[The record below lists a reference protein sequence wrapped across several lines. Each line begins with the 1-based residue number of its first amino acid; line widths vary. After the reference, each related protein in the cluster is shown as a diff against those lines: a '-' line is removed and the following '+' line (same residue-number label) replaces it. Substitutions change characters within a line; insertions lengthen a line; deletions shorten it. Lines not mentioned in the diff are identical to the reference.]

1 MQNSEDTKLRLE
13 VEKRLEVIDR
23 KLCQKT
29 SVMHIPEWA
38 KSKLIG
44 QREAYKKV
52 LELMD
57 NGI

>member
-1 MQNSEDTKLRLE
+1 MQSSKDTNLRLE
-13 VEKRLEVIDR
+13 IEQRLTVIDR
-23 KLCQKT
+23 KLNQKT
-29 SVMHIPEWA
+29 AVMHIPEWA

-52 LELMD
+52 LELID

>member
-1 MQNSEDTKLRLE
+1 MNLRQE
-13 VEKRLEVIDR
+13 IEQRLMVIDR

-29 SVMHIPEWA
+29 AVMHIPEWA
-38 KSKLIG
+38 KNKLIG

-52 LELMD
+52 LELID

>member
-1 MQNSEDTKLRLE
+1 MNLRQE
-13 VEKRLEVIDR
+13 IEQRLTVIDR
-23 KLCQKT
+23 KLNQKT
-29 SVMHIPEWA
+29 AVMHIPEWA

-52 LELMD
+52 LELID

>member
-1 MQNSEDTKLRLE
+1 MQSSEDTNLRRE
-13 VEKRLEVIDR
+13 IEQRLMVIDR

-29 SVMHIPEWA
+29 AVMHIPEWA

-57 NGI
+57 NGV

>member
-1 MQNSEDTKLRLE
+1 MQNSKDIKLRLE

-29 SVMHIPEWA
+29 AVMHIPEWA
-38 KSKLIG
+38 KNKLIG

-52 LELMD
+52 LEILD
-57 NGI
+57 AI

>member
-1 MQNSEDTKLRLE
+1 MQNLDVTKLRQEIEQKL
-13 VEKRLEVIDR
+13 LVIDR

-29 SVMHIPEWA
+29 AVMHIPEWA

-52 LELMD
+52 LELID

>member
-1 MQNSEDTKLRLE
+1 MQNSKDMNLRQE
-13 VEKRLEVIDR
+13 IEQRLMVIDR

-29 SVMHIPEWA
+29 AVMHIPEWA
-38 KSKLIG
+38 KNKLIG